1 MPADFQKAIDCTL
14 ASLEN
19 TFCFLDHILIV
30 SRGGIEKH
38 LHLVRKC
45 LIKLDQENLRIN
57 LAKCHFAKETIE
69 WLGHNITQSDV
80 TPLSSKTD
88 AIGKLSAPTNL
99 KKLRSFMGSVHH
111 LRKFIPNLSQLCYPL
126 RPLLKKNSKFLWTEE
141 HDKQFSLIKEQITE
155 TTENKRFNPEL
166 ETRIK
171 CDASRKGL
179 GCALEQRTTNG
190 WHTVAF
196 ASRFLNSVEDR
207 YSINELELLDVV
219 WSVEHFKYYLYGKPF
234 TVITD
239 HRALLSIMRENR
251 SNKSYNSRL
260 TRWVDRLL
268 PFDFSIDHLPGTKMG
283 LVDYIS
289 RDPHQQAANIS
300 TYDEQFIVAKLDV
313 IKRSAKR
320 FLLNAENY
328 VDFAARN
335 QSTNCVVNNPNS
347 TNNLCSD
354 FAPRNPE
361 HSTSTQIDGSISELM
376 INSLNSIPKIETT
389 NIPHSLFA
397 LNRPTKQSLSN
408 LNHFQRIATKFKNVY
423 MMSQSS
429 SDDETLMTVKQST
442 PSRVRF
448 AEAGPSTVQA
458 APVTPIT
465 PTTDTT
471 APSPSVDDLYLD
483 SFNFAL
489 SKIFSSS
496 PMASLITKDAI
507 LKEIRDCILTDNED
521 RCRQISPYIHSFR
534 KDLHVKN
541 GCVCID
547 DRIALPHAI
556 KDAYVDAIH
565 ATHPGTWGMTG
576 MATHAWWPYMH
587 RDIATKTAKCNPCVK
602 IDLETVRWDQLITD
616 ENWNND
622 KRSDIEME
630 INKDKL
636 GKEAMKRHKDDP
648 NKESR
653 LISHPDVGQ
662 PIPRTESSLEV
673 KLAKKRPRIKR
684 SKKSLDGLY
693 DVLAPGSSVIK
704 TNENTSVIKEP
715 GKREVTIRNS
725 DLAKFG
731 TKAERNT
738 DLQIYANRR
747 PKLPTGKTTEELI
760 HHHAKE
766 SRKKLEGGKK
776 MKHRKVADDVSTVSF
791 IHSNVTRALRVRM
804 PTKPKKQQTTAPPN
818 QTTASNNDLAVPK
831 ELPTSSIVIAEPPS
845 RPKRKAAS
853 KASAALLPSKRKR
866 SAISTTES
874 DEYVTPIQSCP
885 PPTPSTAAIGKQKR
899 RQNLKKQQIEN
910 KSIISAIQTAAAQS
924 NQEESNFTV
933 GPCSPTTSYPTQF
946 YVSPNYEEPELSM
959 TVGEAERY
967 YESES
972 D

>member
-1 MPADFQKAIDCTL
+1 
-14 ASLEN
+14 
-19 TFCFLDHILIV
+19 
-30 SRGGIEKH
+30 
-38 LHLVRKC
+38 
-45 LIKLDQENLRIN
+45 
-57 LAKCHFAKETIE
+57 
-69 WLGHNITQSDV
+69 
-80 TPLSSKTD
+80 
-88 AIGKLSAPTNL
+88 
-99 KKLRSFMGSVHH
+99 MGSVHH

-155 TTENKRFNPEL
+155 TTENKHFNPEL

-179 GCALEQRTTNG
+179 GCALEQRTPNG

-207 YSINELELLDVV
+207 YSINELELLGVV

-239 HRALLSIMRENR
+239 HKALLSIMREKR

-300 TYDEQFIVAKLDV
+300 TYEEQFIVAKLDV

-328 VDFAARN
+328 ADLAARN

-354 FAPRNPE
+354 FALRNPE
-361 HSTSTQIDGSISELM
+361 HSTSTQIDDSIREIT
-376 INSLNSIPKIETT
+376 INNLNSIPKIETT
-389 NIPHSLFA
+389 NIPHSIFA
-397 LNRPTKQSLSN
+397 LNRPTEQSLSN

-423 MMSQSS
+423 MMSQSP

-448 AEAGPSTVQA
+448 AEEGPSTLQA
-458 APVTPIT
+458 APVIPIT
-465 PTTDTT
+465 TNTDTT
-471 APSPSVDDLYLD
+471 ATSPSVDDLYLD

-496 PMASLITKDAI
+496 LMASLTTKDAI

-521 RCRQISPYIHSFR
+521 ICRQISPYIHSFW

-565 ATHPGTWGMTG
+565 ATHPGTWGMTD
-576 MATHAWWPYMH
+576 MATQAWWPYMH

-622 KRSDIEME
+622 ERSDIEME
-630 INKDKL
+630 VNKDKL
-636 GKEAMKRHKDDP
+636 GKGDEKTKGGP
-648 NKESR
+648 KQKLR

-662 PIPRTESSLEV
+662 SIPRTESSLEV
-673 KLAKKRPRIKR
+673 KLAKNRPRTKR

-693 DVLAPGSSVIK
+693 DVLAPGSSVIQ

-725 DLAKFG
+725 DLAMFG

-738 DLQIYANRR
+738 DLQVYANRR

-760 HHHAKE
+760 NHHAKE
-766 SRKKLEGGKK
+766 SRKKLEGGKR
-776 MKHRKVADDVSTVSF
+776 MKHRKVADDVSTVSS

-804 PTKPKKQQTTAPPN
+804 PTKPKKQQPTSPPN
-818 QTTASNNDLAVPK
+818 QTTESNNDLAVPMG
-831 ELPTSSIVIAEPPS
+831 LPTSSIVIAEPPS
-845 RPKRKAAS
+845 RPKRKAAT
-853 KASAALLPSKRKR
+853 KDSAALLPSKRKR

-874 DEYVTPIQSCP
+874 DESVTPIQSCP
-885 PPTPSTAAIGKQKR
+885 PTTPSTAAIGKQKR

-946 YVSPNYEEPELSM
+946 YVSPN
-959 TVGEAERY
+959 
-967 YESES
+967 
-972 D
+972 